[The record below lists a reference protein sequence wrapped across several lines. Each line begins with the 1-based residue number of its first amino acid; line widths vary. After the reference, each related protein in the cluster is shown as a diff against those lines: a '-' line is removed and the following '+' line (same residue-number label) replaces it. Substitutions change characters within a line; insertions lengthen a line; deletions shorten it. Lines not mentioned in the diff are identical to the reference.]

1 VSWLVLHGPKVL
13 QESQRLNK
21 MHEASRML
29 LAKARKAQIAA
40 QNHSNGDWM
49 STGTFQL
56 IECPL

>member
-1 VSWLVLHGPKVL
+1 
-13 QESQRLNK
+13 